1 MRSGPAGPPVVEQV
15 DRGTFLVTG
24 TDVNWVLLREGDA
37 LTLVDGGYPA
47 DVPAVEHSVAT
58 LGLHP
63 RDVVAILVTHAHVDH
78 LGAVNPFHDR
88 YGTPV
93 HLHPVEVAHAR
104 REHLEQLAPAR
115 VLAALWRPGVLP
127 WAVRVARAG
136 AGRDVAAPHARPFPT
151 GEALDL
157 PGAPVPVPTGG
168 HTSGHTAFHLP
179 ASGAVITGD
188 GLVTG
193 HALSPVTGPQL
204 LPAWFDHGTDAEMQ
218 AALTV
223 LAGLDADL
231 LLPGHGPVH
240 RGPVREA
247 VDRASGGGPGDGD
260 RTRRG
265 RRR

>member
-115 VLAALWRPGVLP
+115 VLAALWRPGSCP
-127 WAVRVARAG
+127 GRSASPGPGRAG
-136 AGRDVAAPHARPFPT
+136 TSPPRTRDR
-151 GEALDL
+151 
-157 PGAPVPVPTGG
+157 
-168 HTSGHTAFHLP
+168 S
-179 ASGAVITGD
+179 
-188 GLVTG
+188 
-193 HALSPVTGPQL
+193 
-204 LPAWFDHGTDAEMQ
+204 
-218 AALTV
+218 
-223 LAGLDADL
+223 
-231 LLPGHGPVH
+231 
-240 RGPVREA
+240 
-247 VDRASGGGPGDGD
+247 
-260 RTRRG
+260 RRG
-265 RRR
+265 RLSTCPVRRCRCRPAATRPATPPSTSRPRAP